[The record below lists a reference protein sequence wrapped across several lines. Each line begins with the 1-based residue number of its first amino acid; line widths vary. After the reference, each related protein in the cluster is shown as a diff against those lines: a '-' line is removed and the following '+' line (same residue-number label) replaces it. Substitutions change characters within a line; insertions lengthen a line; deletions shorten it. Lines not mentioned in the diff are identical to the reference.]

1 MLIGYVRVSTEEQNI
16 DRQIELMKELGAEM
30 VFVDKITGSTTARP
44 ELHKLL
50 NFVRKGDTVIVES
63 FSRFARNTRDLLNL
77 VDLLVSKGVE
87 FRSHKEKID
96 TTTPAGQFM
105 LTVFAAVSELE
116 RAYIRQRQR
125 EGIEI
130 AKKKGVYKGRK
141 RIERDNFQE
150 IYNQWLRKKITAVQA
165 MKLLNMSKSTFYRR
179 VAEVKIYLEITND

>member
-16 DRQIELMKELGAEM
+16 DRQIELMKELGAER

-116 RAYIRQRQR
+116 RAYIRQRQC

-150 IYNQWLRKKITAVQA
+150 IYNQWLRKEITAVQA
-165 MKLLNMSKSTFYRR
+165 MKKLNVSKSTFYRR
-179 VAEVKIYLEITND
+179 VKEKQNSFC